1 MDNGFPFVRDCLK
14 SQMGTGSRNRG
25 INFYAAKVLNAV
37 PIWLIMRER
46 TKATLDFVLKVWYDC
61 GTRQRAKEKVLGF

>member
-1 MDNGFPFVRDCLK
+1 MDNGFPFVRNCLK
-14 SQMGTGSRNRG
+14 GQMGTGSRNRG
-25 INFYAAKVLNAV
+25 INFYAAKVLDAV

-61 GTRQRAKEKVLGF
+61 GAQQEVKEKALSF

>member
-25 INFYAAKVLNAV
+25 INFYAAKVLDAV

-46 TKATLDFVLKVWYDC
+46 TKANLDFVLKVWYDC
-61 GTRQRAKEKVLGF
+61 GTRQRAKEKVLDF